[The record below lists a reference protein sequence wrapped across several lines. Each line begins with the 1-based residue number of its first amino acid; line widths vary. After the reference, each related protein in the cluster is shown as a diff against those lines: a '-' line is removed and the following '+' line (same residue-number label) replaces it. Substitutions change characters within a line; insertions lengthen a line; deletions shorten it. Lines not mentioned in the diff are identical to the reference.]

1 MSQARSPLPARRE
14 NVREVVVSLETLLND
29 APRPPV
35 AVLSTP
41 PAASRVTDA
50 QTESTPVLRSDDG
63 VQRTPVADSAAVRSP
78 VLSPPSFQ
86 ALVSSVQ
93 QTPRSAAEALWARRV
108 AETLSPGHTPG
119 GDQLRRHSPAELL
132 SARLEARQLL
142 AAADDR
148 ERRT

>member
-1 MSQARSPLPARRE
+1 MSQARSPVPARRE

-35 AVLSTP
+35 AVLGTP

-50 QTESTPVLRSDDG
+50 QAESTPVLR